1 MSGKT
6 KIEWADRV
14 WNPTVG
20 CTPVS
25 EGCRHCY
32 AKRMFERFFQ
42 DHKFE
47 NVKCHPERL
56 EIPERWIKPQR
67 IFVDSMSD
75 LFHPDVPDDFIAKVW
90 MRMFL
95 LPRHTFMVLTKR
107 PERMKQWVDLMLE
120 GCMGRVFS
128 NIWLGVSVEDQKTA
142 NERIPLLLQTPAA
155 KRFVSVEPILGDVDL
170 EKYLSL
176 TDEEECEI
184 LDANQSY
191 EITTDEIKRSFPK
204 LDWVICGGESGPNAR
219 PLHPDWAR
227 SLRDQC
233 QAAGVPFFFKQ
244 WGEWT
249 TQPGSVDLSNRKQT
263 YSGNN
268 VFSRVGKKNAGN
280 LLDGKVWAQFPEVE
294 ERDCHGAKN
303 APRNDMAEVEK

>member
-32 AKRMFERFFQ
+32 AKRMFERFYQ

-56 EIPERWIKPQR
+56 SIPQGWIKPQR

-75 LFHPDVPDDFIAKVW
+75 LFHPDVPDKFIDDVW
-90 MRMFL
+90 LAMFL
-95 LPRHTFMVLTKR
+95 NYRHTYLVLTKR
-107 PERMKQWVDLMLE
+107 PERMKQWVDEMLA
-120 GCMGRVFS
+120 GCMGHVFD

-142 NERIPLLLQTPAA
+142 DERIPLLLQTPAA
-155 KRFVSVEPILGDVDL
+155 KRFVSVEPMLGDVDL
-170 EKYLSL
+170 TRIKWARIPIDPENYKFGAPAPDELWSL
-176 TDEEECEI
+176 RNVVFSRPGDEY
-184 LDANQSY
+184 NN
-191 EITTDEIKRSFPK
+191 PVVG
-204 LDWVICGGESGPNAR
+204 LDWVICGGESGPGAR
-219 PLHPDWAR
+219 PLPAKWVPH
-227 SLRDQC
+227 LCDQC
-233 QAAGVPFFFKQ
+233 VDHDVHFFFKQ

-249 TQPGSVDLSNRKQT
+249 EYPGNVDMSHRSMT
-263 YSGNN
+263 YQHGLTYY
-268 VFSRVGKKNAGN
+268 RVGKKNAGN
-280 LLDGKVWAQFPEVE
+280 LLDGEVWNQIPEV
-294 ERDCHGAKN
+294 K
-303 APRNDMAEVEK
+303 